1 MLRAALFAAGMV
13 LSSCAPSGQ
22 PVATRA
28 TVADVSAALPA
39 ARRFTGPPTLDPVL
53 PGNGQLARDF
63 MALTFQ
69 LETGRAVPL
78 FTRFEGPV
86 TVAVEGD
93 APATLDADL
102 DDLLDRLRREA
113 RIDIRRA
120 APGEMGAITISA
132 LPRAQLQ
139 RAVPGA
145 ACFVVPRVSGW
156 QDYLANRIGPTTDW
170 TTLETRTR
178 ASVFL
183 PSDVSAQE
191 IRDCLHEEVAQ
202 ALGPLNDLHRL
213 AHSIFNDDNVHVVL
227 TAFDMAILR
236 ATYDP
241 ALRSG
246 MTQAQ
251 VAAALPAV
259 LARTNPAGRRAD
271 TGPVPESDP
280 AWKAAIA
287 QALSPDGSDRARLDQ
302 ARRAVALAKGAGWTD
317 ERVAFSL
324 LAQGRAA
331 LALDGDLAVAS
342 FLDAAAI
349 YKDLTGDGI
358 HSAQVALQLGAFAVS
373 SGRPDA
379 ALALLDRAIPA
390 ADGAQNAALLSTLLL
405 LRAEAT
411 RMQGAPAEA
420 DRIRREGLAWGRYA
434 WGDRVLARRAA
445 EVAALSPGA

>member
-1 MLRAALFAAGMV
+1 M
-13 LSSCAPSGQ
+13 
-22 PVATRA
+22 
-28 TVADVSAALPA
+28 ADVTAALPA
-39 ARRFTGPPTLDPVL
+39 PRRFTGPPTLEPRI

-69 LETGRAVPL
+69 LETGRSVPV

-93 APATLDADL
+93 APPSLDADL
-102 DDLLDRLRREA
+102 NDLLDRLRREA
-113 RIDIRRA
+113 RIDITRA
-120 APGEMGAITISA
+120 GPGEMGAITITA

-139 RAVPGA
+139 RLVPGA
-145 ACFVVPRVSGW
+145 ACFVVPRVAGW
-156 QDYLANRIGPTTDW
+156 QDYLANRFGETTDW

-246 MTQAQ
+246 MTQEQ
-251 VAAALPAV
+251 VAAILPDV
-259 LARTNPAGRRAD
+259 LARTNPAGRQSDPGA
-271 TGPVPESDP
+271 VPESSSD
-280 AWKAAIA
+280 WKAAIA
-287 QALSPDGSDRARLDQ
+287 KAVSPGGSDRARLGQ
-302 ARRAVALAKGAGWTD
+302 ASRAVTLAKQAGWTD
-317 ERVAFSL
+317 ERLAFSL

-331 LALDGDLAVAS
+331 LSEDGDLALAS
-342 FLDAAAI
+342 FLDSAAL
-349 YKDLTGDGI
+349 YKELGGDGI

-379 ALALLDRAIPA
+379 ALAILDRAIPA

-411 RMQGAPAEA
+411 RMQGATEEA

-434 WGDRVLARRAA
+434 WSDRDLARRAA